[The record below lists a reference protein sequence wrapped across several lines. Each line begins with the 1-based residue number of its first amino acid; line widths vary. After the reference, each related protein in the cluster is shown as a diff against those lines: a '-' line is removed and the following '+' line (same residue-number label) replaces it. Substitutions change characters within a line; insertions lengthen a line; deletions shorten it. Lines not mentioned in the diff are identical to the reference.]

1 MKISNFGR
9 KIHTL
14 MGIIAWSVLE
24 KQNQQAKKVYCF
36 SKQRIS
42 WIEWQEEQL
51 RKLKI
56 LQNSPGTMQPVV
68 VVKMQAASLAVG
80 S

>member
-1 MKISNFGR
+1 MICIGKTKS
-9 KIHTL
+9 K
-14 MGIIAWSVLE
+14 
-24 KQNQQAKKVYCF
+24 AKKVYCF

-51 RKLKI
+51 RNLKI
-56 LQNSPGTMQPVV
+56 LQNLPGTMQSVV
-68 VVKMQAASLAVG
+68 EVKMQTASLAVG